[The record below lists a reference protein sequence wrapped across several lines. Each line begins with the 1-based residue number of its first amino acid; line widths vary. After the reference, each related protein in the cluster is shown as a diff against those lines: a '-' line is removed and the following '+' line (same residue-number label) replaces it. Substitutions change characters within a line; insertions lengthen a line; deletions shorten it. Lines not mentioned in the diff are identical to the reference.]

1 MTTILS
7 IGDKLYADRRS
18 TFEGGFLSHALK
30 MEGRKNIRTDF
41 SKKIFVVSN
50 GILLKPTEDCR
61 VFGFK
66 DPTEIP
72 IVKAFCAAG
81 DTGIIGVVENAVR
94 IYADDEGNHQLDT
107 LLRMIGSSRL
117 DILQTFKL
125 FAVLSDGRTVE
136 LELKKDRQDGTA
148 VVHGKL
154 NETGRI
160 CMLGSGS
167 RYWHKE
173 MKYGPEHAK
182 DLFVACCY
190 LDENSS
196 INYSVFDIV
205 TDKLTFHTPTD
216 EEIQKAMNNVGL
228 GGLWMG
234 PKKVLDFS
242 DKK

>member
-7 IGDKLYADRRS
+7 TGDKLFADRRS
-18 TFEGGFLSHALK
+18 TITGGNFKHFLKRAGHN
-30 MEGRKNIRTDF
+30 NIRVDF
-41 SKKIFVVSN
+41 SKKIFVIHK
-50 GILLKPTEDCR
+50 GILLKPTEDCKF
-61 VFGFK
+61 FGFK

-81 DTGIIGVVENAVR
+81 DTDIIGVVENAVG
-94 IYADDEGNHQLDT
+94 IYADGEGNHRLDT

-173 MKYGPEHAK
+173 MNYGPEHAK

-234 PKKVLDFS
+234 PKNVLDFS
-242 DKK
+242 DKM